1 MSPRARSFLTLLKKE
16 ILRFLAAPAQTLFA
30 PVITSA
36 LFLFI
41 FGVNLG
47 NRIAIHAHYSYAQ
60 FVIPGL
66 VLMGVINNA
75 FANTSSSL
83 FFSRYIG
90 NIVDLLVT
98 PISPAEMILAYTL
111 AAILRGIL
119 VGIAVL
125 LISLCFTSLPW
136 AHPWL
141 SLAMAVLTSFL
152 LSQLGLIAAIYS
164 ETFEAISMYTNFLL
178 LPLVYLGGMFYP
190 ISILPPFWGALSRF
204 NPLFYTIEGFRH
216 SILGAGDLPL
226 AQAFAVTAACA
237 AALFTWVVLVIGR
250 WHRLQQ

>member
-1 MSPRARSFLTLLKKE
+1 MNPRLRSFYTLLKKE
-16 ILRFLAAPAQTLFA
+16 IIRFLAVPAQTIFA

-47 NRIAIHAHYSYAQ
+47 NRIALHQPYSYAQ

-66 VLMGVINNA
+66 VLMGVINNS
-75 FANTSSSL
+75 FANTASSL

-111 AAILRGIL
+111 AAITRGLL
-119 VGIAVL
+119 VGVAVL
-125 LISLCFTSLPW
+125 GIACCFSRLPW
-136 AHPWL
+136 ANPG
-141 SLAMAVLTSFL
+141 MAFVMSVLTSFL
-152 LSQLGLIAAIYS
+152 LSQLGFIAAIYS
-164 ETFEAISMYTNFLL
+164 ESFEAISMYTNFLL

-190 ISILPPFWGALSRF
+190 ISILPPFWGMLSRF

-216 SILGAGDLPL
+216 AILGSGDISLGL
-226 AQAFAVTAACA
+226 AFAVTASCSAV
-237 AALFTWVVLVIGR
+237 LFGWVVLVIGR
-250 WHRLQQ
+250 WRRLQQ

>member
-1 MSPRARSFLTLLKKE
+1 MSPRLLSFWTLLKKE
-16 ILRFLAAPAQTLFA
+16 VVRFLAVPAQTVFA

-47 NRIAIHAHYSYAQ
+47 NRIVLHQSYSYAQ

-66 VLMGVINNA
+66 VLMGVINNS

-111 AAILRGIL
+111 AAIARGML
-119 VGIAVL
+119 VGVAVL
-125 LISLCFTSLPW
+125 LISMFFSPLPW
-136 AHPWL
+136 VNPG
-141 SLAMAVLTSFL
+141 MALVMTLLTSFL

-164 ETFEAISMYTNFLL
+164 ESFEAISMYTNFLL

-190 ISILPPFWGALSRF
+190 ISILPPFWGMLSRF
-204 NPLFYTIEGFRH
+204 NPLFYTIEGFRLA
-216 SILGAGDLPL
+216 ILGSGDISL
-226 AQAFAVTAACA
+226 ATAFAVTAACSA
-237 AALFTWVVLVIGR
+237 VLFTWVVLVIGR
-250 WHRLQQ
+250 WRRLQQ